1 MSNSSTYLKE
11 QLGLTHLVEITER
24 GMAVNTAIKA
34 ALTVTGASRRARTV
48 TEFQRILNQDS
59 TGVECLGSWGST
71 RILGTEIT

>member
-11 QLGLTHLVEITER
+11 QLGLTHVVEITER

-34 ALTVTGASRRARTV
+34 ALTVTGARTV

-71 RILGTEIT
+71 RILGHGDHLV